1 MPVKRS
7 GGGAGGGAGKRA
19 KADKEGIAM
28 CLDKIFT
35 IIYSLLPCKLMHVC
49 SRGLHEVT
57 YTCPVTGRTGPERSA
72 PTDVQQKERLPNS
85 YAGIAS
91 YAQWQDNK
99 NTIGNPDHGKGQH
112 VWTCSQNQQLINNAE
127 KSKKAVNFD
136 EFCKQDGNTCMR
148 SIANV
153 VRLGRTVPGA
163 TAFTEQEEKFLQE
176 IEQSNGTG
184 LHKLLTFFCFLH
196 FCTPEYL
203 RPFQD
208 FCFKLDKLEGPPWK
222 KCLEF
227 HDMAIKFKK
236 DSSGAMEVCRVAP
249 HTKSFPTLAAMFT
262 DRDFWVQA
270 QTSKTF
276 NRKHF
281 EPAMQAHK
289 STIVFWA
296 KGLPLQD
303 DQAFQSLCEDF
314 QRKNFDLYKAF
325 VLPYTAKAIADATAE
340 ESDEQWS
347 LACPHNKLPFQCRL
361 CRVQGQVVNDSE
373 EEDGGEGG

>member
-7 GGGAGGGAGKRA
+7 GGAAGGAAGGGAGGGASKRA
-19 KADKEGIAM
+19 KKDKQGIEP
-28 CLDKIFT
+28 CLKTLFT
-35 IIYSLLPCKLMHVC
+35 TIHSLLPCTLMHVC
-49 SRGLHEVT
+49 SRGLHGVT

-72 PTDVQQKERLPNS
+72 PTDVQQKEVLPNS
-85 YAGIAS
+85 YAGIAF
-91 YAQWQDNK
+91 YAQWQDKK
-99 NTIGNPDHGKGQH
+99 NTIGKPDHGKGNQ
-112 VWTCSQNQQLINNAE
+112 VWTCSQNQQLINKAE
-127 KSKKAVNFD
+127 QSKKAVNFD

-153 VRLGRTVPGA
+153 VRLGRTVPEA
-163 TAFTEQEEKFLQE
+163 TAFTELEEKFLHE
-176 IEQSNGTG
+176 IEQSNGTR

-208 FCFKLDKLEGPPWK
+208 FWFKLDKLEGRQRK

-236 DSSGAMEVCRVAP
+236 DSSGAMDACKAAP

-262 DRDFWVQA
+262 NRDFWVKA

-276 NRKHF
+276 KKEHF
-281 EPAMQAHK
+281 EPPMQAHK
-289 STIVFWA
+289 SSIVFWA
-296 KGLPLQD
+296 KGLALQD
-303 DQAFQSLCEDF
+303 DQIFQSLCKDF
-314 QRKNFDLYKAF
+314 KRKHVDLYNAF

-347 LACPHNKLPFQCRL
+347 IACPHNKLPIQCRL
-361 CRVQGQVVNDSE
+361 CHRPISPTYSPN
-373 EEDGGEGG
+373 